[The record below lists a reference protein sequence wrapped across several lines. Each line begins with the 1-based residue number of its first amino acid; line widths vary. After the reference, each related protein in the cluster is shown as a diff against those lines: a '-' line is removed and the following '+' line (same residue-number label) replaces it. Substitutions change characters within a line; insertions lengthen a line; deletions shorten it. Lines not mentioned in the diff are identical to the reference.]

1 MTFLTPRENPLWRT
15 LEAAAAAEAAKAA
28 PRWRPSPLTAVD
40 RRWIQSEGATSPF
53 DRANLRAGLLEALAE
68 GKARAYAQVCEYGR
82 VIVVTRAHTD
92 QVPWEA
98 WGRIFRMFGG
108 SRGASKKPLQVLWF
122 AAQDC
127 RTWPARGKPA
137 GPENVNGG
145 YCQVCRP
152 HTVVIYRAEDATRV
166 LVHEL
171 LHGCCTDSPADPIEI
186 VEAKTE
192 AWAEVVLAALREAGL
207 AGPVMAHAL
216 EQQLAWSAAQNARLV
231 RDHGVHGPADY
242 AWRYTLGKTAALE
255 AMGFAQIG
263 TVKAAAPHATLRL
276 TPPNGVREVWF

>member
-1 MTFLTPRENPLWRT
+1 MTSLTPREYPLWRT
-15 LEAAAAAEAAKAA
+15 LEAAAAAEAAKST

-40 RRWIQSEGATSPF
+40 WRWIRREGAASPF
-53 DRANLRAGLLEALAE
+53 DRANLRAGLLEGLAD
-68 GKARAYAQVCEYGR
+68 GKARAYARVCEYGR
-82 VIVVTRAHTD
+82 VIVVTKARTD
-92 QVPWEA
+92 QVPWES

-108 SRGASKKPLQVLWF
+108 GGAGKPMQMLWF
-122 AAQDC
+122 AAQDR
-127 RTWPARGKPA
+127 RTWPARGKPV

-152 HTVVIYRAEDATRV
+152 NTVVVYRAEDATRV

-171 LHGCCTDSPADPIEI
+171 LHGCCTDSPADPVEI

-192 AWAEVVLAALREAGL
+192 AWAEIILASLREAGL
-207 AGPVMAHAL
+207 AGPVMSHAL

-231 RDHGVHGPADY
+231 ADHRVRGPTDY

-255 AMGFAQIG
+255 AMGFAQMG
-263 TVKAAAPHATLRL
+263 AVKAAAPHATLRL
-276 TPPNGVREVWF
+276 TPPNGVREGWF